1 LQEIVVTLLL
11 AAHLLAMNVAS
22 AGPLVGT
29 WLLWRVDRDAGT
41 GAGSSSRIL
50 WLSLRLLIVGSLLG
64 GCLLL
69 LPNASL
75 RAALGRFPAEAY
87 WFAGLELIFS
97 AGCILALI
105 IGGAWFAERRRLAA
119 VIALLSATNL
129 LYHFPPLMAVLGEL
143 AADPRWAADEQ
154 IDRAALLRLWA
165 RPEILALW
173 AHFVLAS
180 LAVAPIAALWPS
192 PRRDSEARLNDSPA
206 IVRRLGAWALAATL
220 LQIPVGLWLLAA
232 SDAAA
237 RDSMLGENLW
247 ASACF
252 AGGVLAAL
260 WLLQTLTAIV
270 LGDKR
275 SAVRRAGLLL
285 VLVTTLMS
293 ATLRASRAPSIEK
306 APRDHA
312 TAPSPSTSQTP
323 LASVGVE
330 A

>member
-1 LQEIVVTLLL
+1 LLL

-29 WLLWRVDRDAGT
+29 WLLWRHDDSQAGGKDHT
-41 GAGSSSRIL
+41 SGRVFR
-50 WLSLRLLIVGSLLG
+50 LSLASLVVGSLLG

-69 LPNASL
+69 APNESL
-75 RAALGRFPAEAY
+75 RAALRRFPADAY
-87 WFAGLELIFS
+87 WFAGIELLFS

-105 IGGAWFAERRRLAA
+105 MGGAWIAKRRRLAA

-129 LYHFPPLMAVLGEL
+129 LYHFPPLMAVIGEL

-154 IDRAALLRLWA
+154 INRAALLRLWA

-180 LAVAPIAALWPS
+180 LAVAPIAALWP
-192 PRRDSEARLNDSPA
+192 PRHDAQTASIQSQQV
-206 IVRRLGAWALAATL
+206 VRRLGAWALAATV
-220 LQIPVGLWLLAA
+220 LQIPVGLWLLAT

-237 RDSMLGENLW
+237 RDSMLGENLF

-252 AGGVLAAL
+252 SGGVLAAL

-270 LGDKR
+270 LGDEGN
-275 SAVRRAGLLL
+275 AVRRAGLLL
-285 VLVTTLMS
+285 VVVTTLMS
-293 ATLRASRAPSIEK
+293 STLRASRTPSIEK
-306 APRDHA
+306 G
-312 TAPSPSTSQTP
+312 
-323 LASVGVE
+323 ASRTCEGAVSRYFANALGVRWR
-330 A
+330 